1 MSKEV
6 KIPAGTRDFLP
17 EMMQK
22 RQYIFQTLKSV
33 FEKYGYEP
41 IETPAM
47 ELLSTLMGKYGEE
60 GDKLLF
66 RILNSGD
73 FMQNLPKTKSFN
85 FKTATTEILPF
96 LSEKGLRYD
105 LTVPLARFVVM
116 YRNQIQLPFKRYQ
129 IQPVWRADKPQKG
142 RYREFYQCDIDIVGS
157 KSILDELEML
167 MIIDEVFNTF
177 GIEVTIYINNRKI
190 LDIILE
196 QLNLKSMLKKIA
208 ITIDKIEKIGIEAV
222 QNELDKIGIPKN
234 KIEQLLDY
242 IQIKGNL
249 VEIVNQLESKFSN
262 QKSSIDVLTEIKQ
275 ISDYLEL
282 MNLNTP
288 ILFDLS
294 LMRGLD
300 YYTGFIFEVKA
311 NGVKIGSLCGGGRY
325 DNLTETFGMPDISG
339 IGISFGAERIYDVLN
354 ELNKFPTTVGKNNK
368 ILFLN
373 LGYSEVKYL
382 LPLMQKLRSN
392 DISCEI
398 YPECKKIQKQLQYA
412 HKKNYPFVVIAGTDE
427 INQNII
433 TVKNMKTGQQ
443 ISITPDQIV
452 EFFKKQQL

>member
-22 RQYIFQTLKSV
+22 RQYVFQTLKNV

-47 ELLSTLMGKYGEE
+47 ELLSTLMGKYGDE

-66 RILNSGD
+66 RLLNSGD
-73 FMQNLPKTKSFN
+73 FMQYLPKTKSFN
-85 FKTATTEILPF
+85 HKSATSEILPY

-167 MIIDEVFNTF
+167 LIIDEVFNTF
-177 GIEVTIYINNRKI
+177 GFEVTIHINNRKI

-196 QLNLKSMLKKIA
+196 QMNLKHMLKKIA
-208 ITIDKIEKIGIEAV
+208 ITIDKLEKIGIDAV
-222 QNELDKIGIPKN
+222 QNELDNISISKN
-234 KIEQLLDY
+234 NIQQLLEY
-242 IQIKGNL
+242 IQIKGKL
-249 VEIVNQLESKFSN
+249 TDVVNQLEAKLSKKISN
-262 QKSSIDVLTEIKQ
+262 LDVLIEIKQ
-275 ISDYLEL
+275 ISEYLEL
-282 MNLNTP
+282 LNINTP

-300 YYTGFIFEVKA
+300 YYTGFIFEVKTDT
-311 NGVKIGSLCGGGRY
+311 VKIGSLCGGGRY
-325 DNLTETFGMPDISG
+325 DNLTETFGIPNISG

-354 ELNKFPTTVGKNNK
+354 ELKKFPPTVEKNNK
-368 ILFLN
+368 LLFLN
-373 LGYSEVKYL
+373 FGFAEVKYL

-392 DISCEI
+392 GISCEI

-412 HKKNYPFVVIAGTDE
+412 HKRQYPFVVIAGTDE
-427 INQNII
+427 INKNII
-433 TVKNMKTGQQ
+433 IVKNMKTGQQ
-443 ISITPDQIV
+443 ISIIPDQIV